1 MPRGKEI
8 SLQGL
13 PRVPVVRRIAVQ
25 GVQNAW
31 CRGQAKTHGAERK
44 KAVITAC
51 STEGNA
57 IVILGASGN
66 LAAKKLMPA
75 LHRLHQRGEL
85 TDCSIIVGAGRTPFT
100 DEQFRQRF
108 GITDAFG
115 GMLFYHQGIRGLKQ
129 FLAGKGKFPRVI
141 FFFALPPDTYAQTAR
156 ELTAEGFCE
165 EASIIIE
172 KPFGSDYESAQVL
185 NSELSACFSESQIFR
200 NDHYLAKEAVQ
211 NILVFRF
218 ANALFEPVWN
228 GRHIESIQINACE
241 EATVGDRAQYFD
253 KAGIIRDMVQNH
265 LMQLLCLL
273 TMEAPASLGAEDIQ
287 SRKISLLQSLAVKE
301 CRRSQY
307 EGYLSE
313 KGIAAGSG
321 TETFAELALA
331 IDNERWAGTR
341 IFIRTGKALHRTG
354 TEIGIRLRPPEK
366 NLFTGFGAGQPNV
379 IVFKIQPEAGIILG
393 LSGKHPGEIRIAG
406 TRMTF
411 CYNKAFD
418 AEIPEAYQKLLLDA
432 VRGDHTLFVGA
443 RETEESWRVLG
454 SVLDKGPCGTYA
466 KGTMPP
472 TGLGVEW
479 MDFDS
484 YAAECATE

>member
-1 MPRGKEI
+1 
-8 SLQGL
+8 
-13 PRVPVVRRIAVQ
+13 VVRRIAVW
-25 GVQNAW
+25 GVPNVHS
-31 CRGQAKTHGAERK
+31 RLRPKTHAPERK
-44 KAVITAC
+44 KAVIAAC
-51 STEGNA
+51 STAGNA

-66 LAAKKLMPA
+66 LAVKKLMPA

-115 GMLFYHQGIRGLKQ
+115 RMLFYHQGIGGLKKY
-129 FLAGKGKFPRVI
+129 LAGKGKYSRVI
-141 FFFALPPDTYAQTAR
+141 FFFALPPDTYSQAAR
-156 ELTAEGFCE
+156 ELAAEGFCD

-172 KPFGSDYESAQVL
+172 KPFGSDYESARLL
-185 NSELSACFSESQIFR
+185 NSELSACFSEAQIFR

-228 GRHIESIQINACE
+228 SRHIESIQINACE
-241 EATVGDRAQYFD
+241 EATIADRAQYFD

-273 TMEAPASLGAEDIQ
+273 TMDAPASLGAEDIR
-287 SRKISLLQSLAVKE
+287 SRKISILKSLTVKE

-307 EGYLSE
+307 EGYHAE

-321 TETFAELALA
+321 TETFAELMLE
-331 IDNERWAGTR
+331 IGNKRWAGAP
-341 IFIRTGKALHRTG
+341 ILIRTGKALHRTG
-354 TEIGIRLRPPEK
+354 TEIGIRFKAPLK
-366 NLFTGFGAGQPNV
+366 TLFKAPGAANRNV
-379 IVFKIQPEAGIILG
+379 IVFKIQPASGIVLG
-393 LSGKHPGEIRIAG
+393 LSGKNPGTDIKLTD

-411 CYNKAFD
+411 CYNKAFT

-454 SVLDKGPCGTYA
+454 GVLDKGPCGTYQ
-466 KGTMPP
+466 KGTMPL
-472 TGLGVEW
+472 TGLNVEW

-484 YAAECATE
+484 YAPECATE